1 MSQPAASLTWSMGA
15 NDETVASF
23 PTYASLTETA
33 QQRLAIQ
40 TWHARRLGDELI
52 AAG

>member
-1 MSQPAASLTWSMGA
+1 VSQTAASLGGSTIIVPCLFIAQMRAELS
-15 NDETVASF
+15 
-23 PTYASLTETA
+23 TA